1 MKNSNRI
8 NSRLAVLVALYFVAT
23 VAYHHCMHQYYV
35 SEMPHKDQYRRHGSL
50 SIDKMTTTTTI
61 MKTSKIVVPQLT
73 GLSVTTL
80 VSNPVRHGIYI
91 ILSCQS
97 VWYLIHASDP
107 ERHHSTVMLVG
118 TVAIWASRLFFLQP
132 LYMTATT
139 AAPSSSSSQQQQQW
153 LDFAMLLLSI
163 GVFIPILLLLVGPDA
178 VLLDDEDLQEMEE
191 HSRLEIQRYLEDHDE
206 DQHELDYL
214 LDPAFRIDEK
224 EEKTRRTPQWSEEVR
239 FMMSQLQEILAVA
252 DDELEDETEEQE
264 GKKYL

>member
-1 MKNSNRI
+1 
-8 NSRLAVLVALYFVAT
+8 
-23 VAYHHCMHQYYV
+23 
-35 SEMPHKDQYRRHGSL
+35 
-50 SIDKMTTTTTI
+50 
-61 MKTSKIVVPQLT
+61 
-73 GLSVTTL
+73 
-80 VSNPVRHGIYI
+80 
-91 ILSCQS
+91 
-97 VWYLIHASDP
+97 
-107 ERHHSTVMLVG
+107 
-118 TVAIWASRLFFLQP
+118 
-132 LYMTATT
+132 
-139 AAPSSSSSQQQQQW
+139 
-153 LDFAMLLLSI
+153 MLLLSI